1 VDRRT
6 SRKVTIGVA
15 AGLAAVVVLLALV
28 PLLFRGKIEERAR
41 RAANDAVSARVDWGS
56 AGLSLLRHFPNP
68 ALRVRGLVVTGTGP
82 FEGDTLAS
90 VGSLD
95 VVLDLGSLWGAWR
108 HGAPVVVR
116 SVVVD
121 GPTLRLVRTREGAA
135 SWDIARK
142 TGGASPTPATA
153 GSGGRGVSLGL
164 RSLEIRGGGLTF
176 RDSAARL
183 EVSAEGLEESLSG
196 DLSRDSV
203 TLRTETRAAAVSASF
218 GGLPYLS
225 RSRLDLTADIGADL
239 VHKRFTLEKSQL
251 RLGDLA
257 LDLSGSVS
265 AAADDRTVDL
275 AFRAPRNDIR
285 GLLSLV
291 PGLYTKEFTSVQTAG
306 TMALSGRVKGRWGG
320 GAFPGFELQAT
331 VRNGRFRYPDLPLPA
346 RDLALDLR
354 ASNPGGDLDRTVV
367 ALDTLHAVI
376 GDDPVDLSLTLRTP
390 LSDPDVD
397 LRVAGTLDLAAL
409 KRTVPMQGVQE
420 LKGTISADAALRTR
434 QSWVRG
440 RQYDRI
446 TARGGAE
453 AHDVALRADA
463 LPHAVTVQEARL
475 RLSPE
480 RAELTAFRGS
490 VGSSDL
496 QLSGSLA
503 NLVGFVLRD
512 EDLAGQAT
520 LESRHFDLNEWRSR
534 DDTLRVIPVPR
545 GVDFTLNTSID
556 TLSYGALG
564 MTAARGKVVVKGR
577 RMTLEGFRAD
587 LLGGRLAASGFYQT
601 TDVTR
606 PTFDA
611 ELRLDSL
618 DIQAAFQKLATVR
631 ALAPVARWARGR
643 FSTALHLSGALG
655 ANMLPRFGTLAGR
668 GSLETTRLSLEGF
681 PALQRVSDALHIPA
695 LASPT
700 LAPVRASFDV
710 EEGRMKVRPFKV
722 SAGDFAMTVSGSNG
736 VDGSLRYGVQLQ
748 APPTALGE
756 AARRTVSGLLEKA
769 GRSAADLGAAGPVQI
784 GIQLGGTVTDPTV
797 GTDVGRSL
805 ASAGAGAKEAV
816 QGAAE
821 ASGQKALQG
830 ASAKADSARAEAER
844 RAAAASAEARAR
856 ARSLLQAAQQRAD
869 SVRAAAR
876 GLAGRVRA
884 EADARADSLVAK
896 AQGPLARAAAGV
908 AAKQL
913 REQADT
919 QAKRIVREADRRAD
933 DIMSAARAR
942 ADSVAPGV
950 GVRAAD
956 SAAGGDS
963 GATGGADP
971 LMLD

>member
-1 VDRRT
+1 MDRRT
-6 SRKVTIGVA
+6 SRKVAIGVA
-15 AGLAAVVVLLALV
+15 AGLAGVVVVLALV
-28 PLLFRGKIEERAR
+28 PLLFRGRIEARAR
-41 RAANDAVSARVDWGS
+41 RAVNGAVSARVEWGS

-90 VGSLD
+90 VGGLD

-121 GPTLRLVRTREGAA
+121 EPTLRLVRTREGAA

-142 TGGASPTPATA
+142 GGEAGPKPAAA
-153 GSGGRGVSLGL
+153 GSGGRGASLGL
-164 RSLEIRGGGLTF
+164 RSLEIHGGDLTF

-183 EVSAEGLEESLSG
+183 EVSAAGLEESLSG

-239 VHKRFTLEKSQL
+239 ARKRYTVEKSQL

-257 LDLSGSVS
+257 LDVSGSVS
-265 AAADDRTVDL
+265 AAPDDRTVDL
-275 AFRAPRNDIR
+275 AFRAPRSDVR

-306 TMALSGRVKGRWGG
+306 SMAVSGRVKGRWGG
-320 GAFPGFELQAT
+320 GAFPGFELEAT
-331 VRNGRFRYPDLPLPA
+331 VRGGSFRYPDLPLPA

-376 GDDPVDLSLTLRTP
+376 GEDPIDLSLTLRTP
-390 LSDPDVD
+390 VSDPDVD

-409 KRTVPMQGVQE
+409 RRTVPMTGVQE

-434 QSWVRG
+434 QSWVQG

-463 LPHAVTVQEARL
+463 LPHAVTVQDARL
-475 RLSPE
+475 RLSPQ
-480 RAELTAFRGS
+480 RAELTGFRGS
-490 VGSSDL
+490 VGNSDL
-496 QLSGSLA
+496 QISGSLA

-512 EDLAGQAT
+512 EDMAGQAT
-520 LESRHFDLNEWRSR
+520 LESRHFDLDEWRSR
-534 DDTLRVIPVPR
+534 DTLRVIPVPR
-545 GVDFTLNTSID
+545 GVDFTLSTSID
-556 TLSYGALG
+556 TLAFGSLG

-643 FSTALHLSGALG
+643 FSSALHLSGALG
-655 ANMLPRFGTLAGR
+655 ANMLPRFSTLAGG
-668 GSLETTRLSLEGF
+668 GSLQTTRLSLEGF
-681 PALQRVSDALHIPA
+681 PALQKVSDALHIPA
-695 LASPT
+695 LANPT
-700 LAPVRASFDV
+700 LAPVSASFDV
-710 EEGRMKVRPFKV
+710 EEGRMKLRPFQV
-722 SAGDFAMTVSGSNG
+722 SAGDFVMTVSGSNG
-736 VDGSLRYGVQLQ
+736 VDGSLQYGVQLQ

-769 GRSAADLGAAGPVQI
+769 GRGAADLGAAGPVRV

-805 ASAGAGAKEAV
+805 ASGAAGAKEAV

-821 ASGQKALQG
+821 AAGQKALQG
-830 ASAKADSARAEAER
+830 AGAAADSARADAAR
-844 RAAAASAEARAR
+844 RAAAASEEARAR
-856 ARSLLQAAQQRAD
+856 ARSLLRAAQQRAD

-876 GLAGRVRA
+876 GLAARVRA
-884 EADARADSLVAK
+884 EADTRADSLVAK
-896 AQGPLARAAAGV
+896 AQGPVARAAAGV

-913 REQADT
+913 RDQADA
-919 QAKRIVREADRRAD
+919 QAARIVREADRRAAD
-933 DIMSAARAR
+933 LMAAARAR
-942 ADSVAPGV
+942 ADSLAPGV
-950 GVRAAD
+950 G
-956 SAAGGDS
+956 AGADS
-963 GATGGADP
+963 GAVRDSGGSGGAE
-971 LMLD
+971 

>member
-1 VDRRT
+1 MDRGR

-15 AGLAAVVVLLALV
+15 AALAGVVIGLALV

-41 RAANDAVSARVDWGS
+41 RAVNGAVSAHVEWGS

-68 ALRVRGLVVTGTGP
+68 DLRMRNLVVTGVGP

-90 VGSLD
+90 VGGLD

-121 GPTLRLVRTREGAA
+121 APTLRLVRTREGAA
-135 SWDIARK
+135 SWDIGKKPAQAEGRK
-142 TGGASPTPATA
+142 PAAAGG
-153 GSGGRGVSLGL
+153 GVRLGL
-164 RSLEIRGGGLTF
+164 RSLEIHSGDITF
-176 RDSAARL
+176 RDSAKRL
-183 EVSAEGLEESLSG
+183 EVSATGLEASLSG

-203 TLRTETRAAAVSASF
+203 TLRTRTRAAAVSASF
-218 GGLPYLS
+218 AGLPYLS
-225 RSRLDLTADIGADL
+225 RTRLELTADVGADL
-239 VHKRFTLEKSQL
+239 AHRRFTLEQSQL
-251 RLGDLA
+251 RLDDLA

-265 AAADDRTVDL
+265 AAAGDRTVDL
-275 AFRAPRNDIR
+275 AFRAPENDVR

-306 TMALSGRVKGRWGG
+306 TMALSGRIQGHWGG
-320 GAFPGFELQAT
+320 GAFPGFELEAK
-331 VRNGRFRYPDLPLPA
+331 VRGGSFRYPDLPLPA

-367 ALDTLHAVI
+367 TLDTLHAVI
-376 GDDPVDLSLTLRTP
+376 GEDPIDLALTLRTP
-390 LSDPDVD
+390 VSDPDVD

-409 KRTVPMQGVQE
+409 RRTVPMKGVQE

-434 QSWVRG
+434 QSWVQG

-475 RLSPE
+475 ELSPE
-480 RAELTAFRGS
+480 RAELTGFRGS
-490 VGSSDL
+490 VGASDL
-496 QLSGSLA
+496 RISGSLA

-520 LESRHFDLNEWRSR
+520 LESRHFDLDEWRSG
-534 DDTLRVIPVPR
+534 DTLHVIPVPR

-556 TLSYGALG
+556 TLSFGSLG
-564 MTAARGKVVVKGR
+564 MTAASGKVVVKGR

-587 LLGGRLAASGFYQT
+587 LLGGRATASGFYQT

-643 FSTALHLSGALG
+643 FWAALHLSGALG
-655 ANMLPRFGTLAGR
+655 ANMLPRFGSLSGS
-668 GSLETTRLSLEGF
+668 GSLQTTRLSLEGF
-681 PALQRVSDALHIPA
+681 PALQRVADALKIPA
-695 LASPT
+695 LANPT

-710 EEGRMKVRPFKV
+710 DEGRMKLRPFTA

-736 VDGSLRYGVQLQ
+736 VDGSLQYGVQLQ

-769 GRSAADLGAAGPVQI
+769 GRSAADLGAAGPVRI

-797 GTDVGRSL
+797 GTDVGGSL
-805 ASAGAGAKEAV
+805 TSAGAGAKEAV

-821 ASGQKALQG
+821 AAGAKALQG
-830 ASAKADSARAEAER
+830 AGAAAESARAGAER
-844 RAAAASAEARAR
+844 RVAGATEEARAR

-876 GLAGRVRA
+876 GLADRVRA
-884 EADARADSLVAK
+884 EAGARADSLVAK
-896 AQGPLARAAAGV
+896 AQSPVARAAAAV
-908 AAKQL
+908 AARQL
-913 REQADT
+913 RAQADT
-919 QAKRIVREADRRAD
+919 QADRMVREADRRAD
-933 DIMSAARAR
+933 DIMAAARAR
-942 ADSVAPGV
+942 ADSIAPGA
-950 GVRAAD
+950 GAAPD
-956 SAAGGDS
+956 SSPDASAVPDSTAAS
-963 GATGGADP
+963 
-971 LMLD
+971 L